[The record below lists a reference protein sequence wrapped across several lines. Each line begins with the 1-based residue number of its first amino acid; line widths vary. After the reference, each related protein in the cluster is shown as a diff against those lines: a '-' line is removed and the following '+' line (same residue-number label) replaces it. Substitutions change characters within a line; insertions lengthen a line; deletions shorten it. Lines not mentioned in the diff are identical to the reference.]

1 MAKNRIP
8 FFLLI
13 IIAVVFQAHSIPEP
27 STAHIKVISTNDGLP
42 DNSINDIAEDRY
54 GFIWIATWNGLAR
67 FDGKYITTFRHSK
80 KESPGYLN
88 DMVRC
93 INPDKHGLWV
103 GNDTGLDF
111 FSFSDNSFYPSYYIC
126 DKLTDEVMLRTRVSR
141 ILSHNDDVFAL
152 TVEGD
157 IMRLDRNRSTS
168 DGTHAVFRLLPRP
181 GNRRYA
187 DLAEFID
194 GKLIALS
201 NEGITLLSSD
211 GERELLHNPM
221 QISYDPNL
229 NLSYDQKRMILTVG
243 AGIGSF
249 SQEFRID
256 KNGNLKLLDSKPIY
270 SNLMSTACDGD
281 TLYYGTDGHGVF
293 VKENGR
299 MVQFTPDNSPLPCDA
314 IYKVFVDSNHN
325 LWIGSY
331 RHGVFMLSH
340 NLNVYSVI
348 DKHSGRISYDI
359 VTAVIPDG
367 DKVYLGLD
375 GGGIEIIDVKTGQS
389 RQYTKSNSQLPAD
402 NVVSLVKNDNTLW
415 AAVYG
420 TGLVE
425 HNLGTGQF
433 HTYKAGNESEPGNKI
448 WIIKEDAD
456 GNLWIGG
463 NSLSIFN
470 RQTHEFKTIAGTQK
484 SDVLSMAIDGNYV
497 FVATRWNGLLR
508 VDRKRKALI
517 DRHSDS
523 PSKGGIKLPGR
534 KIPFV
539 FVDSHHGVWVDVDN
553 SMLCRVDLSAK
564 RISKTY
570 SQRTDNS
577 EIQILSMIE
586 DKYGNILMGT
596 NHGLLKYVRKKDIV
610 IPLNDERMPRMFTF
624 NAAAKDNDI
633 AYFGTTS
640 GLLRFP
646 LNQASDNRK
655 MPETVFTGIEV
666 LNNGGQNIPLLC
678 TGDAKVELDD
688 DQNFFKVNFTVPEMT
703 NPDQIKFECLLEGF
717 EKDWRDVS
725 ETRSATYTY
734 VPAGKY
740 RLLVRH
746 TMPDGSWSSPTSITV
761 RIHPAWYASAF
772 MILVWIVLGLAVLTA
787 VILIWHKFIKNRE
800 RIRIAEVERDSAN
813 RLNEAKL
820 DFYAN
825 ITHELRT
832 PCFLISAQIEEMYDS
847 GRQSIPVNN
856 LGGIYRNSAK
866 LNRLIS
872 HIIDFRK
879 SDTGHLTINA
889 RKIDVQALLSEL
901 SSDYEQLC
909 RQKSLTFSF
918 NYSEPPVEAEIDP
931 DKLELIVTNLISNA
945 YKYTPKGGSVSL
957 DLKENDDTIE
967 IKVADNGIGILDKL
981 QSTIF
986 KPFVR
991 TERGKEISS
1000 GDGIGLAFVKE
1011 LVELHH
1017 GSISVESK
1025 VNEGSVFTVI
1035 LPKRF
1040 GNSTKPDQDDRDA
1053 VVKPYKQNLFKPE
1066 EKDLSEKRISDPT
1079 ATRSILFIDDNKDVL
1094 SVLAK
1099 AFEDKYRVTEMSDA
1113 KAAVELAQKG
1123 GFDVVITDLMM
1134 PEYDGH
1140 QVLKALKGD
1149 KRTYDIKVVVFSALT
1164 SEKDMLTAFDEGADA
1179 YLTKP
1184 IPLKVLVK
1192 QVDRLFEHDSDSDA
1206 LSSSSGNYNRE
1217 EQKFLLQCRK
1227 IINEC
1232 MTDEDFDI
1240 AMLASRLSMSHSAL
1254 YKKIKSMTGM
1264 SIIDFINEYRI
1275 YKAVQLFKDGVTNVQ
1290 AVAEMCGFKD
1300 VKTFRET
1307 FKRKMQMPPKQY
1319 MLKIQNND

>member
-1 MAKNRIP
+1 MVKNRIIS
-8 FFLLI
+8 FLLI
-13 IIAVVFQAHSIPEP
+13 VMTAVTQAYSIPEP
-27 STAHIKVISTNDGLP
+27 NTAHIKVLSVNDGLP
-42 DNSINDIAEDRY
+42 DNSINDIVEDKY

-67 FDGKYITTFRHSK
+67 FDGKYVTTYRHSSG
-80 KESPGYLN
+80 EDPNYLS

-93 INPDKHGLWV
+93 IKPDKDGLWV
-103 GNDTGLDF
+103 GSDTGLDY
-111 FSFSDNSFYPSYYIC
+111 FSYQDNSFYPAYYVSEKSSDNI
-126 DKLTDEVMLRTRVSR
+126 LLNTRVSR
-141 ILSHNDDVFAL
+141 ILNHNNNVLAL
-152 TVEGD
+152 TVNGD
-157 IMRLDRNRSTS
+157 ILRLDRSSS
-168 DGTHAVFRLLPRP
+168 DDTHKVFKLLPKP
-181 GNRRYA
+181 VNRRYA

-194 GKLIALS
+194 GKLLALS

-221 QISYDPNL
+221 QFGYDPNL
-229 NLSYDQKRMILTVG
+229 NLSYDSNRMILTVG
-243 AGIGSF
+243 AGVGSNT
-249 SQEFRID
+249 QEFQIGR
-256 KNGNLKLLDSKPIY
+256 NGNMKPLDSNPQY
-270 SNLMSTACDGD
+270 SNLMSVASDGD
-281 TLYYGTDGHGVF
+281 TLYYGTDGHGMF

-299 MVQFTPDNSPLPCDA
+299 MTQFTPDNSPIPCDA
-314 IYKVFVDSNHN
+314 IYKVYVDSNHN

-340 NLNVYSVI
+340 NLNVYSVM
-348 DKHSGRISYDI
+348 DKHSGRICYDI

-367 DKVYLGLD
+367 NTLYLGLD
-375 GGGIEIIDVKTGQS
+375 GGGIEILDASTGQY
-389 RQYTKSNSQLPAD
+389 RQYTKSNSLLPAD
-402 NVVSLVKNDNTLW
+402 NVVSLVKDGNTLW
-415 AAVYG
+415 AGVYG

-433 HTYKAGNESEPGNKI
+433 YTYKASNESEPGNKI
-448 WIIKEDAD
+448 WIIKGDAD
-456 GNLWIGG
+456 GNLWVGG
-463 NSLSIFN
+463 NSLSVFN
-470 RQTHEFKTIAGTQK
+470 KQTHEFKTIAGTQK
-484 SDVLSMAIDGNYV
+484 SDVLSMAIDGNSV
-497 FVATRWNGLLR
+497 IIATRWNGLIR
-508 VDRKRKALI
+508 VDRKRRTII

-539 FVDSHHGVWVDVDN
+539 FVDSRHGVWVDVDN
-553 SMLCRVDLSAK
+553 TMLCRLDFSAK
-564 RISKTY
+564 QISKTY
-570 SQRTDNS
+570 RHRSDNS
-577 EIQILSMIE
+577 GIQILSMVE
-586 DKYGNILMGT
+586 DKDGNILIGT
-596 NHGLLKYVRKKDIV
+596 NHGLLKYVRNRDTV

-624 NAAAKDNDI
+624 NAAAKENNI

-640 GLLRFP
+640 GLLRYP
-646 LNQASDNRK
+646 LNQ
-655 MPETVFTGIEV
+655 TVANKKLPATIFTGIEV
-666 LNNGGQNIPLLC
+666 FNNGGKTIPLFS
-678 TGDAKVELDD
+678 TGNDKVELDN

-703 NPDQIKFECLLEGF
+703 NPDQIKFECRLDGF

-725 ETRSATYTY
+725 DTRSASYTY

-740 RLLVRH
+740 SLLVRH
-746 TMPDGSWSSPTSITV
+746 TMPDGSWSAPSSITIKI
-761 RIHPAWYASAF
+761 RPAWYASAF
-772 MILVWIVLGLAVLTA
+772 MIIVWIILALAILTA
-787 VILIWHKFIKNRE
+787 IILIWHKFIKNRE

-847 GRQSIPVNN
+847 GRQSVPVSN

-889 RKIDVQALLSEL
+889 RKIDVQALLGEL

-918 NYSEPPVEAEIDP
+918 NYSDPPVEAEIDP

-967 IKVADNGIGILDKL
+967 IKVADSGIGILDKL

-991 TERGKEISS
+991 TERGQKISS

-1017 GSISVESK
+1017 GSISVKSE
-1025 VNEGSVFTVI
+1025 VNEGSVFTVV
-1035 LPKRF
+1035 LPKTF
-1040 GNSTKPDQDDRDA
+1040 SKLTKTDPDTKTDMEP
-1053 VVKPYKQNLFKPE
+1053 VHKQNLFKPE
-1066 EKDLSEKRISDPT
+1066 EKDLSDKRISDPT
-1079 ATRSILFIDDNKDVL
+1079 AIRSILLIDDNKDVL
-1094 SVLAK
+1094 AVLAK

-1113 KAAVELAQKG
+1113 KEAVELAQKG
-1123 GFDVVITDLMM
+1123 GFDIIITDLMM
-1134 PEYDGH
+1134 PDYDGH
-1140 QVLKALKGD
+1140 QVLRTLKGD
-1149 KRTYDIKVVVFSALT
+1149 KRTRDIKVVVFSALT

-1184 IPLKVLVK
+1184 IPVKVLVK
-1192 QVDRLFEHDSDSDA
+1192 QVERLFEQDGGDDTLTSA
-1206 LSSSSGNYNRE
+1206 SGNYNRE

-1275 YKAVQLFKDGVTNVQ
+1275 YKAVQLFKDGITNVQ
-1290 AVAEMCGFKD
+1290 TVAEMCGFKD

-1319 MLKIQNND
+1319 MLKVQNNE